1 MACKVESR
9 RQRQGKLSECWLH
22 SNYKIHYL
30 QLTRLGCRR
39 DAQGFPAGGWYG
51 PQRNGGQLS
60 QVKPSWPHDGKP
72 HSERPV
78 AGSRLDLPR
87 AAQLCSGARR
97 SAAKA
102 AGQARIFKTS
112 ECRPAVVAGGKLF
125 HKGERENVAY
135 SRVTR
140 LPDATCKTSF
150 TERIWE
156 TIVGTEESASNS
168 GASATRLFLLQTS
181 SLNTP
186 FVHNKRNKN
195 LRSWNFCTQD
205 PWCRIRLIGFD
216 PRATFPS
223 NLHGAGF

>member
-1 MACKVESR
+1 M
-9 RQRQGKLSECWLH
+9 
-22 SNYKIHYL
+22 
-30 QLTRLGCRR
+30 TRLGVAGPPSR
-39 DAQGFPAGGWYG
+39 PAVGTA
-51 PQRNGGQLS
+51 RSEMRTSGGQLS

-72 HSERPV
+72 HSESGGGAGGRRQVQGLICPV
-78 AGSRLDLPR
+78 PAEPPSCCPAVAP
-87 AAQLCSGARR
+87 AAQLTS
-97 SAAKA
+97 
-102 AGQARIFKTS
+102 RIFKTS